1 VSQIFLCLAWANE
14 TWKDSHGLKNR
25 NILIEQSIL
34 ALRIMKAFYAVLPAL
49 KDKRYIK
56 VDGKP
61 LFIYTAL

>member
-1 VSQIFLCLAWANE
+1 V
-14 TWKDSHGLKNR
+14 HGLKNR

-56 VDGKP
+56 SGW
-61 LFIYTAL
+61 